1 MTNNILIMMNKHH
14 NVYLKV
20 KDQGLTC
27 VTKSCMMKKA
37 LKNIKQTLD

>member
-1 MTNNILIMMNKHH
+1 MNKHH

-27 VTKSCMMKKA
+27 VTKSCMTRKA
-37 LKNIKQTLD
+37 LKILSRLLTDL

>member
-1 MTNNILIMMNKHH
+1 MIMMNKLG
-14 NVYLKV
+14 LKV

-27 VTKSCMMKKA
+27 VTKSCMTSKG